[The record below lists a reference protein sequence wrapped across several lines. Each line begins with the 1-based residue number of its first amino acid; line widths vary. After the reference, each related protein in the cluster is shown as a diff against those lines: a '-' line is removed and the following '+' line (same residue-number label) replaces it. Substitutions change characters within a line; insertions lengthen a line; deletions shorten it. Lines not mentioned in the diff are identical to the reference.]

1 MHCPPYFGPI
11 VCYRLVMKS
20 PTPTPPP
27 ASAPPTGSASVS
39 RSSAL
44 NPVGIKNIR
53 VEIVVPA
60 AILERVS
67 SLPSY

>member
-1 MHCPPYFGPI
+1 
-11 VCYRLVMKS
+11 MKS
-20 PTPTPPP
+20 PTPTSPPV
-27 ASAPPTGSASVS
+27 SADPTGSGSAS
-39 RSSAL
+39 RGPAL

-67 SLPSY
+67 SPPVILAGTNRFPDPIVA